1 MTIDLALE
9 KLIPGLQEIYGDLID
24 SVILYGSTARG
35 TRTADSDVDVAI
47 LLRAGATKVM
57 RDQMLDLV
65 VDLELECGKVLSV
78 LCIDYDK
85 FAEWKGVLP
94 FYKNIRKDGV
104 FYGRQLNGTIR
115 ASLWSGQRRIA
126 NSGVIAHFN
135 QEYVKTGVFEK
146 GASKIIRNASELR
159 EQADYEDFYEATQE
173 EASDVFMQASQF
185 ILEVECYLHSKSIL

>member
-1 MTIDLALE
+1 MFFRFIKTFE
-9 KLIPGLQEIYGDLID
+9 
-24 SVILYGSTARG
+24 R
-35 TRTADSDVDVAI
+35 
-47 LLRAGATKVM
+47 M
-57 RDQMLDLV
+57 
-65 VDLELECGKVLSV
+65 VL
-78 LCIDYDK
+78 
-85 FAEWKGVLP
+85 
-94 FYKNIRKDGV
+94 
-104 FYGRQLNGTIR
+104 FYGGQLNGTIR
-115 ASLWSGQRRIA
+115 TSLWSGQRRIA

>member
-94 FYKNIRKDGV
+94 FYKNIRRMV
-104 FYGRQLNGTIR
+104 LFYGRQLNGTIR

>member
-1 MTIDLALE
+1 MFFCLKETFE
-9 KLIPGLQEIYGDLID
+9 
-24 SVILYGSTARG
+24 R
-35 TRTADSDVDVAI
+35 
-47 LLRAGATKVM
+47 M
-57 RDQMLDLV
+57 
-65 VDLELECGKVLSV
+65 VL
-78 LCIDYDK
+78 
-85 FAEWKGVLP
+85 
-94 FYKNIRKDGV
+94 

>member
-1 MTIDLALE
+1 MSIDLALE

-35 TRTADSDVDVAI
+35 TQTADSDVDVAI

-104 FYGRQLNGTIR
+104 V
-115 ASLWSGQRRIA
+115 LW
-126 NSGVIAHFN
+126 
-135 QEYVKTGVFEK
+135 
-146 GASKIIRNASELR
+146 
-159 EQADYEDFYEATQE
+159 QAA
-173 EASDVFMQASQF
+173 
-185 ILEVECYLHSKSIL
+185 

>member
-47 LLRAGATKVM
+47 LLHAGATKAM
-57 RDQMLDLV
+57 QDQMLDLV
-65 VDLELECGKVLSV
+65 VDLELECGRVLSV

-85 FAEWKGVLP
+85 FAEWKDIIP

-104 FYGRQLNGTIR
+104 V
-115 ASLWSGQRRIA
+115 LW
-126 NSGVIAHFN
+126 
-135 QEYVKTGVFEK
+135 
-146 GASKIIRNASELR
+146 
-159 EQADYEDFYEATQE
+159 QA
-173 EASDVFMQASQF
+173 V
-185 ILEVECYLHSKSIL
+185 

>member
-57 RDQMLDLV
+57 RDQMPDLV
-65 VDLELECGKVLSV
+65 VDLELACGKTFFRFIKTFERMVS
-78 LCIDYDK
+78 
-85 FAEWKGVLP
+85 
-94 FYKNIRKDGV
+94 